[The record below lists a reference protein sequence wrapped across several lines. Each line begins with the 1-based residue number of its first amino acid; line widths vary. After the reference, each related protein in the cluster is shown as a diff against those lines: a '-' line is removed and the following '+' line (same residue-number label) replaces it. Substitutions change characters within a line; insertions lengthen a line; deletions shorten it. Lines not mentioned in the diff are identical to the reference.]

1 MEKMNN
7 IERMKMELIDRKFS
21 QKIVDKYTNL
31 KLFTSNFAP
40 ITSTKRIIPRMK
52 WLELVY
58 ALPYLVLKREIL
70 NSFRRTKNVFASA
83 KKQIWNILVQLE
95 FPRSRHR
102 EIMKIQDPR
111 SKIQVKP
118 VSSSYVNLMKSR
130 GFYFKSPSIAEPI
143 SHENSRI
150 EMGKESAVATTDQVP
165 MVTTPPL
172 VVSHKPLGV
181 SNKNQMTYALHST
194 SDFITPFF
202 SYYSLDKEAGQKIP
216 LYLKSASIAQ
226 PVSRETAEVGNKQ
239 THLNTREIEKVPL
252 YHTYPKI
259 EHVTSTH
266 TELIKERVIE
276 KEEESKLPNATP
288 PLPSI
293 DVNGIADQVYS
304 FIERKI
310 RIEKERRG
318 LYG

>member
-1 MEKMNN
+1 
-7 IERMKMELIDRKFS
+7 MELIDRKFS
-21 QKIVDKYTNL
+21 QKIADKYTNL
-31 KLFTSNFAP
+31 KLFTTNFSP
-40 ITSTKRIIPRMK
+40 VISTKRFIPRMK

-58 ALPYLVLKREIL
+58 AMPYLVLRREIL

-95 FPRSRHR
+95 FPLSRYEDITTRLHR
-102 EIMKIQDPR
+102 FSRENINIQDPR

-118 VSSSYVNLMKSR
+118 VSSPYVNLVKSR
-130 GFYFKSPSIAEPI
+130 GFYFKSSSIAEPI

-165 MVTTPPL
+165 MVTTQPL

-181 SNKNQMTYALHST
+181 SNKNQVTYALHST

-202 SYYSLDKEAGQKIP
+202 TYYSIDKEAGQKIHS
-216 LYLKSASIAQ
+216 YLIASSIAQ

-239 THLNTREIEKVPL
+239 THLNIREIEKVPL

-266 TELIKERVIE
+266 TEIIKERVIE
-276 KEEESKLPNATP
+276 KEAESKPPLVTP
-288 PLPSI
+288 QLPSI
-293 DVNGIADQVYS
+293 DVNRLADQVYS

-318 LYG
+318 L

>member
-1 MEKMNN
+1 M
-7 IERMKMELIDRKFS
+7 
-21 QKIVDKYTNL
+21 
-31 KLFTSNFAP
+31 
-40 ITSTKRIIPRMK
+40 
-52 WLELVY
+52 
-58 ALPYLVLKREIL
+58 PYLVLRREIL

-83 KKQIWNILVQLE
+83 KKQIWNIFVQLE
-95 FPRSRHR
+95 FPRSRYEYRTTRLHR
-102 EIMKIQDPR
+102 FSRENINIQYPR
-111 SKIQVKP
+111 SNIQAKP
-118 VSSSYVNLMKSR
+118 VSSPYVNLMKSR
-130 GFYFKSPSIAEPI
+130 GFYSKLPFMELAQYA
-143 SHENSRI
+143 SHETTKM
-150 EMGKESAVATTDQVP
+150 ETEKELT
-165 MVTTPPL
+165 VTNYGLPVVTQPL

-181 SNKNQMTYALHST
+181 SNKNQVTYALHST
-194 SDFITPFF
+194 SDFINISSFNIIN
-202 SYYSLDKEAGQKIP
+202 KKNEQKQ
-216 LYLKSASIAQ
+216 L
-226 PVSRETAEVGNKQ
+226 
-239 THLNTREIEKVPL
+239 EIEKAPL
-252 YHTYPKI
+252 YHSYPRI